1 MDTQKKSLRLLNIT
15 LLSLFISTVVYIK
28 VAKDSSSF
36 ESFHRESLLVFLLI
50 WIPLNLAYVWFLR
63 SLTTINIVRLGLIPL
78 NILSIL
84 FFCLVA
90 SPFSNGISGSECI
103 GFFLLYFLLVLP
115 LHLLMGILIRQLIP
129 GKRLLKF
136 MKRTVLF
143 SFGLSVLA
151 IAYLQVIY
159 FPGFL
164 LQNVLFGVVLIIF
177 FIGISLLFFSIV
189 FRFELFNLNK
199 SNSPFH
205 N

>member
-1 MDTQKKSLRLLNIT
+1 METQKKSLRLLNIT

-36 ESFHRESLLVFLLI
+36 ETFHRESLLVFLLI
-50 WIPLNLAYVWFLR
+50 WIPLNSAYVWFLR

-143 SFGLSVLA
+143 SFGLSVLVT
-151 IAYLQVIY
+151 AYLHVVY

-164 LQNVLFGVVLIIF
+164 LQNVLFGVVLIV
-177 FIGISLLFFSIV
+177 LFSAAVIALV
-189 FRFELFNLNK
+189 YLRERIKHQLTN
-199 SNSPFH
+199 
-205 N
+205 

>member
-1 MDTQKKSLRLLNIT
+1 METQKKSLRLLNIT

-28 VAKDSSSF
+28 VARDSSSF

-50 WIPLNLAYVWFLR
+50 WIPLNSAYLWFLR
-63 SLTTINIVRLGLIPL
+63 SLTTINTVRLGLIPL

-129 GKRLLKF
+129 GKSLFRF

-143 SFGLSVLA
+143 SFGLSVLVT
-151 IAYLQVIY
+151 AYLHVVY

-164 LQNVLFGVVLIIF
+164 LQNVLFGLVLTLII
-177 FIGISLLFFSIV
+177 ISGFLVFLLIYN
-189 FRFELFNLNK
+189 RIK
-199 SNSPFH
+199 TITK
-205 N
+205 

>member
-1 MDTQKKSLRLLNIT
+1 METQKKSLRLLNIT

-50 WIPLNLAYVWFLR
+50 WIPLNSAYVWFLR

-103 GFFLLYFLLVLP
+103 GFFLLFLLLVLP

-129 GKRLLKF
+129 DKRLLRF

-143 SFGLSVLA
+143 SFG
-151 IAYLQVIY
+151 
-159 FPGFL
+159 
-164 LQNVLFGVVLIIF
+164 
-177 FIGISLLFFSIV
+177 
-189 FRFELFNLNK
+189 
-199 SNSPFH
+199 
-205 N
+205 

>member
-1 MDTQKKSLRLLNIT
+1 METQKKSLRLLNIT

-50 WIPLNLAYVWFLR
+50 WIPLNSAYVWFLR
-63 SLTTINIVRLGLIPL
+63 SLTKINIVRLGLIPL

-84 FFCLVA
+84 FFCLIA
-90 SPFSNGISGSECI
+90 SPFSNGISGSESI

-129 GKRLLKF
+129 DKRLLKF

-143 SFGLSVLA
+143 SFGLSVLVT
-151 IAYLQVIY
+151 AYLHVVY

-164 LQNVLFGVVLIIF
+164 LQNVLFGVVLTLIN
-177 FIGISLLFFSIV
+177 ISGYLVLL
-189 FRFELFNLNK
+189 LMLNRIK
-199 SNSPFH
+199 TITK
-205 N
+205 